1 MTQESPLNTAPA
13 DIAETYKQLTEAE
26 ATATVS
32 ITQLPSQP
40 TQSNPV

>member
-1 MTQESPLNTAPA
+1 MTQESPLSTASV

-32 ITQLPSQP
+32 T
-40 TQSNPV
+40 